1 MDHYAADENYFTEEG
16 IEQGRDELLRKLDA
30 KKKAH
35 RERQAARKRRAASSS
50 SEGSSARSV
59 LIVILIALVGMA
71 GGWMISLFVLS

>member
-16 IEQGRDELLRKLDA
+16 IKQGHDDLLHKLEA

-35 RERQAARKRRAASSS
+35 GQRQAARNRRASSS
-50 SEGSSARSV
+50 SATGFSARSALV
-59 LIVILIALVGMA
+59 VVLIALASMA